1 MAIVASEVFQI
12 LVKSPKTRIKML
24 SCLTET
30 TIQSK
35 SEEEAIEKL
44 GHLGSVKDLPSS
56 YLQKIQESAP
66 VSTLLMAPAPLAE
79 LNKLLAAG
87 GLKPVSIKKEAV
99 DFDDD
104 IPF

>member
-1 MAIVASEVFQI
+1 
-12 LVKSPKTRIKML
+12 ML

-35 SEEEAIEKL
+35 TEKEAIEKL
-44 GHLGSVKDLPSS
+44 RHLGSVKDLPSS

-66 VSTLLMAPAPLAE
+66 VSTVLTAPAPLAE
-79 LNKLLAAG
+79 LNRLLQAS
-87 GLKPVSIKKEAV
+87 GLKPVSTKKETV
-99 DFDDD
+99 EFDDD

>member
-1 MAIVASEVFQI
+1 
-12 LVKSPKTRIKML
+12 ML

-35 SEEEAIEKL
+35 SEEEAMEKQR
-44 GHLGSVKDLPSS
+44 HLGSVKDLPSS

-66 VSTLLMAPAPLAE
+66 VSTVLMASAPLAE
-79 LNKLLAAG
+79 LNKLLATR
-87 GLKPVSIKKEAV
+87 GLEPVSIKKEAV
-99 DFDDD
+99 AFNDD